1 MIHEALVIAF
11 SHLFRLCSYNLA
23 FFSLVFFFLFCSS
36 PDVLFLVLK
45 MFSSTSCSFFLV
57 LKVLR
62 FWVHIRSVNDIFGA
76 LQISSIEALVISF
89 HEMIRSEVLWAVP
102 CMAALC

>member
-1 MIHEALVIAF
+1 
-11 SHLFRLCSYNLA
+11 
-23 FFSLVFFFLFCSS
+23 
-36 PDVLFLVLK
+36 
-45 MFSSTSCSFFLV
+45 
-57 LKVLR
+57 LR